1 MEKDQII
8 LLEDRG
14 LISITGEDTK
24 NFLQN
29 IITNDIDKVSFY
41 SSIFSGLF
49 TPQGKYLFEF
59 FLIQTKNGYL
69 LDCDNEFTKE
79 IINYLLKY
87 KLRSKI
93 EITDISTDYVIGL
106 ISSEK
111 FLDIQES
118 ENKTDDTIEF
128 RDSPLFLD
136 PRNKNLGARILSSL
150 EKLHLTIKKL
160 DLKIVKP
167 DAYFAKAHSLGI
179 PIKGI
184 ENLKDQLFG
193 LEANFEELN
202 AIDFKKGCYIGQE
215 NTARMKLKEK
225 LRRRLLPISST
236 EKLNLGEEI
245 EVKVLSFDKEKL
257 RVSLGLKQIQN
268 DPWEGIEGKYSVGGI
283 YEATVSNLTDYGCF
297 AELEQGV
304 EGLIHLSELDW
315 TNKNI
320 HPSKVVTLEENIRVM
335 ILELDNEKRRISLG
349 LKQTKP
355 NPWLEF
361 ENKYNIGDSV
371 EGSIK
376 SITDFG
382 VFVGL
387 EGDIDGLIHLSDL
400 SDNENPEEDLKN
412 YNKGDKLSCIIFGI
426 DAERER
432 ISLKISD

>member
-14 LISITGEDTK
+14 LILITGEDTK

-29 IITNDIDKVSFY
+29 IITNDIEKVSFS
-41 SSIFSGLF
+41 SSIFSALF

-59 FLIQTKNGYL
+59 FVIKSKIGYL
-69 LDCDNEFTKE
+69 LDCDYKFTKE
-79 IINYLLKY
+79 IVNYLLKY

-111 FLDIQES
+111 FFDIQKSES
-118 ENKTDDTIEF
+118 KTDNTIEF

-160 DLKIVKP
+160 NLKIVKP
-167 DAYFAKAHSLGI
+167 DTYFAKAHSLGI

-225 LRRRLLPISST
+225 LRRRLLPISSN

-245 EVKVLSFDKEKL
+245 FYNKIKIGKVLIEQPYPFCLVKV
-257 RVSLGLKQIQN
+257 I
-268 DPWEGIEGKYSVGGI
+268 DPNIE
-283 YEATVSNLTDYGCF
+283 
-297 AELEQGV
+297 
-304 EGLIHLSELDW
+304 
-315 TNKNI
+315 
-320 HPSKVVTLEENIRVM
+320 
-335 ILELDNEKRRISLG
+335 
-349 LKQTKP
+349 
-355 NPWLEF
+355 EF
-361 ENKYNIGDSV
+361 ENKELLANNKKCKILKSV
-371 EGSIK
+371 
-376 SITDFG
+376 
-382 VFVGL
+382 
-387 EGDIDGLIHLSDL
+387 
-400 SDNENPEEDLKN
+400 
-412 YNKGDKLSCIIFGI
+412 
-426 DAERER
+426 
-432 ISLKISD
+432 